1 MSTPYNGKKRC
12 FGEYKCPE
20 CNRKWM
26 SANSWAN
33 YGQECTQCK
42 INVMPHKQTPLE
54 KPKGLDKSDP
64 NKRHPME
71 LCQKCKKLG
80 VYCGSTYSHR

>member
-1 MSTPYNGKKRC
+1 
-12 FGEYKCPE
+12 
-20 CNRKWM
+20 
-26 SANSWAN
+26 
-33 YGQECTQCK
+33 
-42 INVMPHKQTPLE
+42 MPHKQTPLE